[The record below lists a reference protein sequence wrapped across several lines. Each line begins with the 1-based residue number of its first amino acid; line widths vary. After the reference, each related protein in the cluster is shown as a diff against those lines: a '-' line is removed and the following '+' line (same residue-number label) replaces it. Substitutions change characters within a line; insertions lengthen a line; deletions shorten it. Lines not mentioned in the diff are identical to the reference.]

1 METGRKSDGRRMEE
15 GWKKDGRRMEEG
27 WKKDGRRIEVY
38 RVAIIIIINKK

>member
-1 METGRKSDGRRMEE
+1 METGRKS
-15 GWKKDGRRMEEG
+15 DGRRMEEG

>member
-1 METGRKSDGRRMEE
+1 
-15 GWKKDGRRMEEG
+15 MEEG